1 MTEEKPAAGGVLRW
15 ALRHG
20 VGVGILCA
28 LWFVTLHLTG
38 NNPFGPKRLLAEFTV
53 PIAVVASQWALRRSV
68 QPGKPGVGRSLAVGG
83 LTAVL
88 AALIAASS
96 LYSLGQGAGPAAWQ
110 RNRAEMQEI
119 ARSER
124 DYLVKQGGG
133 ETAYQLQLQQLGR
146 LTATDLAQNDFS
158 KILLLGLMFA
168 LPAGVFF
175 RE

>member
-1 MTEEKPAAGGVLRW
+1 MSVAQPAPKGVWRW
-15 ALRHG
+15 ALRFG
-20 VGVGILCA
+20 VGVGVLCA
-28 LWFVTLHLTG
+28 LWLVLLQLTG
-38 NNPFGPKRLLAEFTV
+38 NNPFGPKRLLAQFTV
-53 PIAVVASQWALRRSV
+53 PIAVVASQWALRRGLR
-68 QPGKPGVGRSLAVGG
+68 PEKPGVGRALAVGG

-96 LYSLGQGAGPAAWQ
+96 LYSLGRSAGPEALQ

-119 ARSER
+119 ARAEHE
-124 DYLVKQGGG
+124 YLVTQGGG
-133 ETAYQLQLQQLGR
+133 EAAYQQRLQQLGQ
-146 LTATDLAQNDFS
+146 LTMTDLAQNDFS